1 MTKKPSFNIRTQ
13 ALIIISILLL
23 AANIALGL
31 LLMNQSRT
39 AMKTMLNER
48 LLDIAN
54 AAAYMIDGDV
64 YENLTAGDKGTPE
77 YQKVHYTL
85 AYFTNYTTVEY
96 VYGIR
101 KSTKGRYIFTIDPAP
116 ENAAIFGEIVKEN
129 DAVLRLDQGRA
140 VVTEEPYE
148 DSYGRF
154 YTAYGP
160 IRNSYG
166 NVVGF
171 VAVDFDAKWY
181 EDQLSQ
187 SANTIMAGCLV
198 SLLIGS
204 LIVMIV
210 TSRLRRRFRE
220 LNSEMQELA
229 IDMNAFTKRVTG
241 KSLHKEVTTDYNDID
256 AGLLDNE
263 FHSQD
268 EIYELGAQ
276 IRLMREN
283 LQSHIDKVQALA
295 YQDPLTGVKSKQSY
309 AEQETKLNQMITNG
323 SLQEFAVVACDLNN
337 LKITNDTKGHKAGD
351 ELLRSAS
358 RLICDFY
365 GHSPVFRTG
374 GDEFEV
380 ILQGQ
385 DYENRHA
392 ILSALNKTVEQNLKE
407 GNVVVAVGMSDFIP
421 GKDKNLQDVFMRA
434 DEIMYLRKKDLKRM
448 EAQSG
453 AAKNG

>member
-1 MTKKPSFNIRTQ
+1 MMKKQSFNIRTQ
-13 ALIIISILLL
+13 ALIIISVLLL
-23 AANIALGL
+23 VANIALGL

-39 AMKTMLNER
+39 AMKTLLNER

-64 YENLTAGDKGTPE
+64 YENLTAGDKGTE
-77 YQKVHYTL
+77 AYQKIYYTL

-116 ENAAIFGEIVKEN
+116 ENAAIFGEIVREN
-129 DAVLRLDQGRA
+129 DAVRKLNEGRA

-204 LIVMIV
+204 LIVMV
-210 TSRLRRRFRE
+210 ATSRLRRRFRE

-229 IDMNAFTKRVTG
+229 IDMNAFTKKVTG

-256 AGLLDNE
+256 AGLLDDE
-263 FHSQD
+263 PYSHD

-276 IRLMREN
+276 IRHMRES
-283 LQSHIDKVQALA
+283 LQSHIEKVQAMA

-309 AEQETKLNQMITNG
+309 AEQEKKMNRMIADG
-323 SLQEFAVVACDLNN
+323 SLREFAVVACDLNN

-351 ELLRSAS
+351 ELLQSAS
-358 RLICDFY
+358 RLICEYFD
-365 GHSPVFRTG
+365 HSPVFRTG

-385 DYENRHA
+385 DYENRHM
-392 ILSALNKTVEQNLKE
+392 ILSSVNKTVEQNLIE
-407 GNVVVAVGMSDFIP
+407 GKVVVALGMSDYIP
-421 GKDKNLQDVFMRA
+421 GEDKTLQDVFMRA
-434 DEIMYLRKKDLKRM
+434 DEIMYRRKKDLKRM
-448 EAQSG
+448 EAERR
-453 AAKNG
+453 

>member
-1 MTKKPSFNIRTQ
+1 MKNNSFNIRTQ
-13 ALIIISILLL
+13 ALIIISLLL
-23 AANIALGL
+23 LVANIALGL
-31 LLMNQSRT
+31 LLMNQSRS
-39 AMKTMLNER
+39 AMKKLLNER
-48 LLDIAN
+48 LLDVAN

-64 YENLTAGDKGTPE
+64 YENLTAGDKGTE
-77 YQKVHYTL
+77 AYQKVYYTL

-116 ENAAIFGEIVKEN
+116 ENAAIFGEILKEN
-129 DAVLRLDQGRA
+129 DAVRKLDEGRP
-140 VVTEEPYE
+140 VVTEEPYK
-148 DSYGRF
+148 DSYGSF

-181 EDQLSQ
+181 ENQLSQ

-204 LIVMIV
+204 MIVMIA

-220 LNSEMQELA
+220 LNAEMQELA
-229 IDMNAFTKRVTG
+229 IDMNAFTKKVTG
-241 KSLHKEVTTDYNDID
+241 KSLQKEVTIDYNDID
-256 AGLLDNE
+256 AGLIDNNPSS
-263 FHSQD
+263 HD
-268 EIYELGAQ
+268 EIYELSAQ
-276 IRLMREN
+276 IRHMREN
-283 LQSHIDKVQALA
+283 LQVHIDKVQALA

-309 AEQETKLNQMITNG
+309 AEQENKLNQLIKSG
-323 SLQEFAVVACDLNN
+323 SLREFAVVACDLNN

-358 RLICDFY
+358 RLICEYYD
-365 GHSPVFRTG
+365 HSPVFRTG

-385 DYENRHA
+385 DFENRHT
-392 ILSALNKTVEQNLKE
+392 ILSAINKTVEQNLME
-407 GNVVVAVGMSDFIP
+407 GKVVVAFGMSDFIP
-421 GKDKNLQDVFMRA
+421 GEDKNLQDVFIRA
-434 DEIMYLRKKDLKRM
+434 DEIMYRRKNDLKRM
-448 EAQSG
+448 EAE
-453 AAKNG
+453 KNKP

>member
-1 MTKKPSFNIRTQ
+1 MKKQSFNIRTQ
-13 ALIIISILLL
+13 ALIIISVLLL
-23 AANIALGL
+23 VANIALGL

-39 AMKTMLNER
+39 AMKTLLNER

-64 YENLTAGDKGTPE
+64 YENLTAGDKGTE
-77 YQKVHYTL
+77 AYQKIYYTL

-116 ENAAIFGEIVKEN
+116 ENAAIFGEIVREN
-129 DAVLRLDQGRA
+129 DAVRKLNEGRA

-204 LIVMIV
+204 LIVMV
-210 TSRLRRRFRE
+210 ATSRLRRRFRE
-220 LNSEMQELA
+220 LNSEVQELA
-229 IDMNAFTKRVTG
+229 IDMNAFTKKVTG

-256 AGLLDNE
+256 AGLLDDE
-263 FHSQD
+263 PYSHD

-276 IRLMREN
+276 IRHMRES
-283 LQSHIDKVQALA
+283 LQSHIEKVQAMA

-309 AEQETKLNQMITNG
+309 AEQEKKMNRMIADG
-323 SLQEFAVVACDLNN
+323 SLREFAVVACDLNN

-351 ELLRSAS
+351 ELLQSAS
-358 RLICDFY
+358 RLICEYFD
-365 GHSPVFRTG
+365 HSPVFRTG

-380 ILQGQ
+380 ILEGK
-385 DYENRHA
+385 DYENRHM
-392 ILSALNKTVEQNLKE
+392 ILSSVNKTVEQNLIE
-407 GNVVVAVGMSDFIP
+407 GKVVVALGMSDYIP
-421 GKDKNLQDVFMRA
+421 GEDKTLQDVFMRA
-434 DEIMYLRKKDLKRM
+434 DEIMYRRKKDLKRM
-448 EAQSG
+448 EAERR
-453 AAKNG
+453 

>member
-1 MTKKPSFNIRTQ
+1 MKKQSFNIRTQ
-13 ALIIISILLL
+13 ALIIISVLLL
-23 AANIALGL
+23 VANIALGL

-39 AMKTMLNER
+39 AMKTLLNER

-64 YENLTAGDKGTPE
+64 YENLTAGDKGTE
-77 YQKVHYTL
+77 AYQKIYYTL

-116 ENAAIFGEIVKEN
+116 ENAAIFGEIVREN
-129 DAVLRLDQGRA
+129 DAVRKLNEGRA

-187 SANTIMAGCLV
+187 SANTIMAGCLL
-198 SLLIGS
+198 SLRIGS
-204 LIVMIV
+204 LIVMV
-210 TSRLRRRFRE
+210 ATSRLRRRFRE

-229 IDMNAFTKRVTG
+229 IDMNAFTKKVTG

-256 AGLLDNE
+256 AGLLDDE
-263 FHSQD
+263 PYSHD

-276 IRLMREN
+276 IRHMRES
-283 LQSHIDKVQALA
+283 LQSHIEKVQAMA

-309 AEQETKLNQMITNG
+309 AEQEKKMNRMIADG
-323 SLQEFAVVACDLNN
+323 SLREFAVVACDLNN

-351 ELLRSAS
+351 ELLQSAS
-358 RLICDFY
+358 RLICEYFD
-365 GHSPVFRTG
+365 HSPVFRTG

-380 ILQGQ
+380 ILEGK
-385 DYENRHA
+385 DYENRHM
-392 ILSALNKTVEQNLKE
+392 ILSSVNKTVEQNLIE
-407 GNVVVAVGMSDFIP
+407 GKVVVALGMSDYIP
-421 GKDKNLQDVFMRA
+421 GEDKTLQDVFMRA
-434 DEIMYLRKKDLKRM
+434 DEIMYRRKKDLKRM
-448 EAQSG
+448 EAERR
-453 AAKNG
+453 

>member
-1 MTKKPSFNIRTQ
+1 MKNSSFNIRTQ
-13 ALIIISILLL
+13 ALIIISLLL
-23 AANIALGL
+23 LVANMALGL
-31 LLMNQSRT
+31 LLMNQSRN

-64 YENLTAGDKGTPE
+64 YENLTPGDKGTE
-77 YQKVHYTL
+77 AYQKVYYTL

-129 DAVLRLDQGRA
+129 DAVRKLNEGRP

-181 EDQLSQ
+181 ENQLSQ
-187 SANTIMAGCLV
+187 SANTIMAGCLI

-204 LIVMIV
+204 LIVVIA

-220 LNSEMQELA
+220 LNAEMQELA
-229 IDMNAFTKRVTG
+229 IDVNAFTKKVTG
-241 KSLHKEVTTDYNDID
+241 KSLHKEVTADYNDID
-256 AGLLDNE
+256 TGVLGDKLQS
-263 FHSQD
+263 HD

-276 IRLMREN
+276 IRHMREN
-283 LQSHIDKVQALA
+283 LQLHIDKVQALA
-295 YQDPLTGVKSKQSY
+295 YKDPLTGVKSKQSY
-309 AEQETKLNQMITNG
+309 AEQETKLNQMITDG
-323 SLQEFAVVACDLNN
+323 SLQEFAVVALDLNN

-358 RLICDFY
+358 RLICEFY
-365 GHSPVFRTG
+365 DHSPVFRTG

-380 ILQGQ
+380 ILQGR
-385 DYENRHA
+385 DYENRYA
-392 ILSALNKTVEQNLKE
+392 ILSALNKTVEQNLME
-407 GNVVVAVGMSDFIP
+407 GKVVVAVGMSDFIP
-421 GKDKNLQDVFMRA
+421 GEDNNLQDVFMRA
-434 DEIMYLRKKDLKRM
+434 DEIMYRRKKDLKRM
-448 EAQSG
+448 EAERG
-453 AAKNG
+453 

>member
-1 MTKKPSFNIRTQ
+1 MMRNNSFTIRTQ
-13 ALIIISILLL
+13 ALIIISVLLL
-23 AANIALGL
+23 VANIALGF
-31 LLMNQSRT
+31 LLMNQSRN

-48 LLDIAN
+48 LLDVAN

-64 YENLTAGDKGTPE
+64 YENLTAGDKGTE
-77 YQKVHYTL
+77 AYQKVYYTL

-129 DAVLRLDQGRA
+129 DAVRKLNEGRP

-160 IRNSYG
+160 IRNSHG

-181 EDQLSQ
+181 ENQLSQ
-187 SANTIMAGCLV
+187 SANTIMAGCLI

-204 LIVMIV
+204 LIVMIA

-220 LNSEMQELA
+220 LNTEMQELA
-229 IDMNAFTKRVTG
+229 IDMNAFTKKVTG
-241 KSLHKEVTTDYNDID
+241 KSLQKEVAIDYNDID
-256 AGLLDNE
+256 AGLLDNNP
-263 FHSQD
+263 HSHD

-276 IRLMREN
+276 IRHMREN
-283 LQSHIDKVQALA
+283 LQAHIDKVQALA
-295 YQDPLTGVKSKQSY
+295 YKDPLTGVKSKQSY
-309 AEQETKLNQMITNG
+309 AEQENKLNQQIMSG
-323 SLQEFAVVACDLNN
+323 SLREFAIVACDLNN

-358 RLICDFY
+358 RLICEY
-365 GHSPVFRTG
+365 YAHSPVFRTG

-380 ILQGQ
+380 ILQGR
-385 DYENRHA
+385 DYEHRHT
-392 ILSALNKTVEQNLKE
+392 ILADVNKTVEQNLTE
-407 GNVVVAVGMSDFIP
+407 GKVVVAFGMSDFIP
-421 GKDKNLQDVFMRA
+421 GEDKNLQDVFIRA
-434 DEIMYLRKKDLKRM
+434 DEIMYRRKNDLKRM
-448 EAQSG
+448 EAE
-453 AAKNG
+453 KHKT

>member
-1 MTKKPSFNIRTQ
+1 MMKKQSFNIRTQ
-13 ALIIISILLL
+13 ALIIISVLLL
-23 AANIALGL
+23 VANIALGL

-39 AMKTMLNER
+39 AMKTLLNER

-64 YENLTAGDKGTPE
+64 YENLTAGDKGTE
-77 YQKVHYTL
+77 AYQKIYYTL

-116 ENAAIFGEIVKEN
+116 ENAAIFGEIVREN
-129 DAVLRLDQGRA
+129 DAVRKLNEGRA

-204 LIVMIV
+204 LIVMV
-210 TSRLRRRFRE
+210 ATSRLRRRFRE

-229 IDMNAFTKRVTG
+229 IDMNAFTKKVTG

-256 AGLLDNE
+256 AGLLDDE
-263 FHSQD
+263 PYSHD

-276 IRLMREN
+276 IRHMRES
-283 LQSHIDKVQALA
+283 LQSHIEKVQAMA

-309 AEQETKLNQMITNG
+309 AEQEKKMNRMIADGN
-323 SLQEFAVVACDLNN
+323 LREFAVVACDLNN

-351 ELLRSAS
+351 ELLQSAS
-358 RLICDFY
+358 RLICEYFD
-365 GHSPVFRTG
+365 HSPVFRTG

-380 ILQGQ
+380 ILEGK
-385 DYENRHA
+385 DYENRHM
-392 ILSALNKTVEQNLKE
+392 ILSSVNKTVEQNLIE
-407 GNVVVAVGMSDFIP
+407 GKVVVALGMSDYIP
-421 GKDKNLQDVFMRA
+421 GEDKTLQDVFIRA
-434 DEIMYLRKKDLKRM
+434 DAIMYRRKKDLKRM
-448 EAQSG
+448 EAERR
-453 AAKNG
+453 

>member
-1 MTKKPSFNIRTQ
+1 MMKKQSFNIRTQ
-13 ALIIISILLL
+13 ALIIISVLLL
-23 AANIALGL
+23 VANIALGL

-39 AMKTMLNER
+39 AMKTLLNER

-64 YENLTAGDKGTPE
+64 YENLTAGDKGTE
-77 YQKVHYTL
+77 AYQKIYYTL

-116 ENAAIFGEIVKEN
+116 ENAAIFGEIVREN
-129 DAVLRLDQGRA
+129 DAVRKLNEGRA

-204 LIVMIV
+204 LIVMV
-210 TSRLRRRFRE
+210 ATSRLRRRFRE

-229 IDMNAFTKRVTG
+229 IDMNAFTKKVTG

-256 AGLLDNE
+256 AGLLDDE
-263 FHSQD
+263 PYSHD

-276 IRLMREN
+276 IRHMRES
-283 LQSHIDKVQALA
+283 LQSHIEKVQAMA

-309 AEQETKLNQMITNG
+309 AEQEKKMNRMIADGN
-323 SLQEFAVVACDLNN
+323 LREFAVVACDLNN

-351 ELLRSAS
+351 ELLQSAS
-358 RLICDFY
+358 RLICEYFD
-365 GHSPVFRTG
+365 HSPVFRTG

-380 ILQGQ
+380 ILEGK
-385 DYENRHA
+385 DYENRHM
-392 ILSALNKTVEQNLKE
+392 ILSAINKTVELNLTE
-407 GNVVVAVGMSDFIP
+407 GRVVVAFGMSDYIP
-421 GKDKNLQDVFMRA
+421 GEDKTLQDVFMRA
-434 DEIMYLRKKDLKRM
+434 DEIMYRRKKDLKRM
-448 EAQSG
+448 EAERR
-453 AAKNG
+453 

>member
-1 MTKKPSFNIRTQ
+1 MKDNSFNIRTQ
-13 ALIIISILLL
+13 ALIIISLLL
-23 AANIALGL
+23 LVVNIALGL
-31 LLMNQSRT
+31 LLMNQSRN

-64 YENLTAGDKGTPE
+64 YENLTPGDKGTE
-77 YQKVHYTL
+77 AYQKVYYTL

-129 DAVLRLDQGRA
+129 DAVRKLNEGRA

-148 DSYGRF
+148 DSYGSF

-181 EDQLSQ
+181 ENQLSK
-187 SANTIMAGCLV
+187 SANTIMAGCLI

-204 LIVMIV
+204 LIVMIA

-220 LNSEMQELA
+220 LNAEMQELA
-229 IDMNAFTKRVTG
+229 IDMNAFTKKVTG
-241 KSLHKEVTTDYNDID
+241 KSLQKEVVIDYNDID
-256 AGLLDNE
+256 AGVLDSNPSS
-263 FHSQD
+263 HD

-276 IRLMREN
+276 IRHMREN
-283 LQSHIDKVQALA
+283 LQVHIDKVQALA
-295 YQDPLTGVKSKQSY
+295 YKDPLTGVKSKQFY
-309 AEQETKLNQMITNG
+309 AEQENKLNQQIMSG
-323 SLQEFAVVACDLNN
+323 SLREFAIVACDLNN

-358 RLICDFY
+358 KLICDHY
-365 GHSPVFRTG
+365 AHSPVFRTG

-385 DYENRHA
+385 DFENRQS
-392 ILSALNKTVEQNLKE
+392 ILSAINKTVEQNLME
-407 GNVVVAVGMSDFIP
+407 GKVVVAFGMSDFIP
-421 GKDKNLQDVFMRA
+421 GEDKNLQDVFIRA
-434 DEIMYLRKKDLKRM
+434 DEIMYRRKNDLKRM
-448 EAQSG
+448 EAE
-453 AAKNG
+453 KNKL

>member
-1 MTKKPSFNIRTQ
+1 MKDNSFNIRTQ
-13 ALIIISILLL
+13 ALIIISLLL
-23 AANIALGL
+23 LVVNIALGL
-31 LLMNQSRT
+31 LLMNQSRN

-64 YENLTAGDKGTPE
+64 YENLTPGDKGTE
-77 YQKVHYTL
+77 AYQKVYYTL

-129 DAVLRLDQGRA
+129 DAVRKLNEGRP

-181 EDQLSQ
+181 ENQLSK
-187 SANTIMAGCLV
+187 SANTIMAGCLI

-204 LIVMIV
+204 LIVMIA

-220 LNSEMQELA
+220 LNAEMQELA
-229 IDMNAFTKRVTG
+229 IDMNAFTKKVTG
-241 KSLHKEVTTDYNDID
+241 KSLQKEVVIDYNDID
-256 AGLLDNE
+256 AGVLDSNPSS
-263 FHSQD
+263 HD

-276 IRLMREN
+276 IRHMREN
-283 LQSHIDKVQALA
+283 LQVHIDKVQALA
-295 YQDPLTGVKSKQSY
+295 YKDPLTGVKSKQFY
-309 AEQETKLNQMITNG
+309 AEQENKLNQQIMSG
-323 SLQEFAVVACDLNN
+323 SLREFAIVACDLNN

-358 RLICDFY
+358 KLICDHY
-365 GHSPVFRTG
+365 AHSPVFRTG

-385 DYENRHA
+385 DFENRHA
-392 ILSALNKTVEQNLKE
+392 ILSAINKTVEQNLME
-407 GNVVVAVGMSDFIP
+407 GKVVVAFGMSDFIP
-421 GKDKNLQDVFMRA
+421 GEDKNLQDVFIRA
-434 DEIMYLRKKDLKRM
+434 DEIMYRRKNDLKRM
-448 EAQSG
+448 EAE
-453 AAKNG
+453 KNKL

>member
-1 MTKKPSFNIRTQ
+1 MKKQSFNIRTQ
-13 ALIIISILLL
+13 ALIIISVLLL
-23 AANIALGL
+23 VANIALGL

-39 AMKTMLNER
+39 AMKTLLNER

-64 YENLTAGDKGTPE
+64 YENLTAGDKGTE
-77 YQKVHYTL
+77 AYQKIYYTL

-116 ENAAIFGEIVKEN
+116 ENAAIFGEIVREN
-129 DAVLRLDQGRA
+129 DAVRKLNEGRA

-204 LIVMIV
+204 LIVMV
-210 TSRLRRRFRE
+210 ATSRLRRRFRE

-229 IDMNAFTKRVTG
+229 IDMNAFTKKVTG

-256 AGLLDNE
+256 AGLLDDE
-263 FHSQD
+263 PYSHD

-276 IRLMREN
+276 IRHMRES
-283 LQSHIDKVQALA
+283 LQSHIEKVQAMA

-309 AEQETKLNQMITNG
+309 AEQEKKMNRMIADGN
-323 SLQEFAVVACDLNN
+323 LREFAVVACDLNN

-351 ELLRSAS
+351 ELLQSAS
-358 RLICDFY
+358 RLICEYFD
-365 GHSPVFRTG
+365 HSPVFRTG

-380 ILQGQ
+380 ILEGK
-385 DYENRHA
+385 DYENRHM
-392 ILSALNKTVEQNLKE
+392 ILSSVNKTVEQNLIE
-407 GNVVVAVGMSDFIP
+407 GKVVVALGMSDYIP
-421 GKDKNLQDVFMRA
+421 GEDKTLQDVFIRA
-434 DEIMYLRKKDLKRM
+434 DAIMYRRKKDLKRM
-448 EAQSG
+448 EAERR
-453 AAKNG
+453 

>member
-1 MTKKPSFNIRTQ
+1 MKKQSFNIRTQ
-13 ALIIISILLL
+13 ALIIISVLLL
-23 AANIALGL
+23 VANIALGL

-39 AMKTMLNER
+39 AMKTLLNER

-64 YENLTAGDKGTPE
+64 YENLTAGDKGTE
-77 YQKVHYTL
+77 AYQKIYYTL

-116 ENAAIFGEIVKEN
+116 ENAAIFGEIVREN
-129 DAVLRLDQGRA
+129 DAVRKLNEGRA

-204 LIVMIV
+204 LIVMV
-210 TSRLRRRFRE
+210 ATSRLRRRFRE

-229 IDMNAFTKRVTG
+229 IDMNAFTKKVTG

-256 AGLLDNE
+256 AGLLDDE
-263 FHSQD
+263 PYSHD

-276 IRLMREN
+276 IRHMRES
-283 LQSHIDKVQALA
+283 LQSHIEKVQAMA

-309 AEQETKLNQMITNG
+309 AEQEKKMNRMIADGN
-323 SLQEFAVVACDLNN
+323 LREFAVVACDLNN

-351 ELLRSAS
+351 ELLQSAS
-358 RLICDFY
+358 RLICEYFD
-365 GHSPVFRTG
+365 HSPVFRTG

-380 ILQGQ
+380 ILEGK
-385 DYENRHA
+385 DYENRHM
-392 ILSALNKTVEQNLKE
+392 ILSSVNKTVEQNLIE
-407 GNVVVAVGMSDFIP
+407 GKVVVALGMSDYIP
-421 GKDKNLQDVFMRA
+421 GEDKTLQDVFMRA
-434 DEIMYLRKKDLKRM
+434 DEIMYRRKKDLKRM
-448 EAQSG
+448 EAERR
-453 AAKNG
+453 

>member
-1 MTKKPSFNIRTQ
+1 MMKKQSFNIRTQ
-13 ALIIISILLL
+13 ALIIISVLLL
-23 AANIALGL
+23 VANIALGL

-39 AMKTMLNER
+39 AMKTLLNER

-64 YENLTAGDKGTPE
+64 YENLTAGDKGTE
-77 YQKVHYTL
+77 AYQKIYYTL

-116 ENAAIFGEIVKEN
+116 ENAAIFGEIVREN
-129 DAVLRLDQGRA
+129 DAVRKLNEGRA

-204 LIVMIV
+204 LIVMV
-210 TSRLRRRFRE
+210 ATSRLRRRFRE

-229 IDMNAFTKRVTG
+229 IDMNAFTKKVTG

-256 AGLLDNE
+256 AGLLDDE
-263 FHSQD
+263 PYSHD

-276 IRLMREN
+276 IRHMRES
-283 LQSHIDKVQALA
+283 LQSHIEKVQAMA

-309 AEQETKLNQMITNG
+309 AEQEKKMNRMIADG
-323 SLQEFAVVACDLNN
+323 SLREFAVVACDLNN

-351 ELLRSAS
+351 ELLQSAC
-358 RLICDFY
+358 RLICEYFD
-365 GHSPVFRTG
+365 HSPVFRTG

-380 ILQGQ
+380 ILEGK
-385 DYENRHA
+385 DYENRHM
-392 ILSALNKTVEQNLKE
+392 ILSSVNKTVEQNLIE
-407 GNVVVAVGMSDFIP
+407 GKVVVALGMSDYIP
-421 GKDKNLQDVFMRA
+421 GEDKTLQDVFMRA
-434 DEIMYLRKKDLKRM
+434 DEIMYRRKKDLKRM
-448 EAQSG
+448 EAERR
-453 AAKNG
+453 

>member
-1 MTKKPSFNIRTQ
+1 MMKKQSFNIRTQ
-13 ALIIISILLL
+13 ALIIISVLLL
-23 AANIALGL
+23 VANIALGL

-39 AMKTMLNER
+39 AMKTLLNER
-48 LLDIAN
+48 LLDISN

-64 YENLTAGDKGTPE
+64 YENLTAGDKGTE
-77 YQKVHYTL
+77 AYQKIYYTL

-116 ENAAIFGEIVKEN
+116 ENAAIFGEIVREN
-129 DAVLRLDQGRA
+129 DAVRKLNEGRA

-204 LIVMIV
+204 LIVMV
-210 TSRLRRRFRE
+210 ATSRLRRRFRE

-229 IDMNAFTKRVTG
+229 IDMNAFTKKVTG

-256 AGLLDNE
+256 AGLLDDE
-263 FHSQD
+263 PYSHD

-276 IRLMREN
+276 IRHMRES
-283 LQSHIDKVQALA
+283 LQSHIEKVQAMA

-309 AEQETKLNQMITNG
+309 AEQEKKMNRMIADG
-323 SLQEFAVVACDLNN
+323 SLREFAVVACDLNN

-351 ELLRSAS
+351 ELLQSAS
-358 RLICDFY
+358 RLICEYFD
-365 GHSPVFRTG
+365 HSPVFRTG

-385 DYENRHA
+385 DYENRHM
-392 ILSALNKTVEQNLKE
+392 ILSSVNKTVEQNLIE
-407 GNVVVAVGMSDFIP
+407 GKVVVALGMSDYIP
-421 GKDKNLQDVFMRA
+421 GEDKTLQDVFMRA
-434 DEIMYLRKKDLKRM
+434 DEIMYRRKKDLKRM
-448 EAQSG
+448 EAERR
-453 AAKNG
+453 

>member
-1 MTKKPSFNIRTQ
+1 MKKQSFNIRTQ
-13 ALIIISILLL
+13 ALIIISVLLL
-23 AANIALGL
+23 VANIALGL

-39 AMKTMLNER
+39 AMKTLLNER

-64 YENLTAGDKGTPE
+64 YENLTAGDKGTE
-77 YQKVHYTL
+77 AYQKIYYTL

-116 ENAAIFGEIVKEN
+116 ENAAIFGEIVREN
-129 DAVLRLDQGRA
+129 DAVRKLNEGRA

-204 LIVMIV
+204 LIVMV
-210 TSRLRRRFRE
+210 ATSRLRRRFRE

-229 IDMNAFTKRVTG
+229 IDMNAFTKKVTG

-256 AGLLDNE
+256 AGLLDDE
-263 FHSQD
+263 PYSHD

-276 IRLMREN
+276 IRHMRES
-283 LQSHIDKVQALA
+283 LQSHIEKVQAMA

-309 AEQETKLNQMITNG
+309 VEQEKKMNRMIADG
-323 SLQEFAVVACDLNN
+323 SLREFAVVACDLNN

-351 ELLRSAS
+351 ELLQSAS
-358 RLICDFY
+358 RLICEYFD
-365 GHSPVFRTG
+365 HSPVFRTG

-380 ILQGQ
+380 ILEGK

-392 ILSALNKTVEQNLKE
+392 ILSAINKTVELNLRE
-407 GNVVVAVGMSDFIP
+407 GRVVVAFGMSDYIP
-421 GKDKNLQDVFMRA
+421 GEDKTLQDVFMRA
-434 DEIMYLRKKDLKRM
+434 DEIMYRRKKDLKRM
-448 EAQSG
+448 EAERR
-453 AAKNG
+453 

>member
-1 MTKKPSFNIRTQ
+1 MMKKQSFNIRTQ
-13 ALIIISILLL
+13 ALIIISVLLL
-23 AANIALGL
+23 VANIALGL

-39 AMKTMLNER
+39 AMKTLLNER

-64 YENLTAGDKGTPE
+64 YENLTAGDKGTE
-77 YQKVHYTL
+77 AYQKIYYTL

-116 ENAAIFGEIVKEN
+116 ENAAIFGEIVREN
-129 DAVLRLDQGRA
+129 DAVRKLNEGRA

-204 LIVMIV
+204 LIVMV
-210 TSRLRRRFRE
+210 ATSRLRRRFRE

-229 IDMNAFTKRVTG
+229 IDMNAFTKKVTG

-256 AGLLDNE
+256 AGLLDDE
-263 FHSQD
+263 PYSHD

-276 IRLMREN
+276 IRHMRES
-283 LQSHIDKVQALA
+283 LQSHIEKVQAMA

-309 AEQETKLNQMITNG
+309 AEQEKKMNRMIADG
-323 SLQEFAVVACDLNN
+323 SLREFAVVACDLNN

-351 ELLRSAS
+351 ELLQSAS
-358 RLICDFY
+358 RLICEYFD
-365 GHSPVFRTG
+365 HSPVFRTG

-380 ILQGQ
+380 ILEGK
-385 DYENRHA
+385 DYENRHM
-392 ILSALNKTVEQNLKE
+392 ILSSVNKTVEQNLIE
-407 GNVVVAVGMSDFIP
+407 GKVVVALGMSDYIP
-421 GKDKNLQDVFMRA
+421 GEDKTLQDVFMRA
-434 DEIMYLRKKDLKRM
+434 DEIMYRRKKDLKRM
-448 EAQSG
+448 EAERR
-453 AAKNG
+453 

>member
-1 MTKKPSFNIRTQ
+1 MKKQSFNIRTQ
-13 ALIIISILLL
+13 ALIIISVLLL
-23 AANIALGL
+23 VANIALGL

-39 AMKTMLNER
+39 AMKTLLNER

-64 YENLTAGDKGTPE
+64 YENLTAGDKGTE
-77 YQKVHYTL
+77 AYQKIYYTL

-116 ENAAIFGEIVKEN
+116 ENAAIFGEIVREN
-129 DAVLRLDQGRA
+129 DAVRKLNEGRA

-204 LIVMIV
+204 LIVMV
-210 TSRLRRRFRE
+210 ATSRLRRRFRE

-229 IDMNAFTKRVTG
+229 IDMNAFTKKVTG

-256 AGLLDNE
+256 AGLLDDE
-263 FHSQD
+263 PYSHD

-276 IRLMREN
+276 IRHMRES
-283 LQSHIDKVQALA
+283 LQSHIEKVQAMA

-309 AEQETKLNQMITNG
+309 AEQEKKMNRMIADG
-323 SLQEFAVVACDLNN
+323 SLREFAVVACDLNN

-351 ELLRSAS
+351 ELLQSAS
-358 RLICDFY
+358 RLICEYFD
-365 GHSPVFRTG
+365 HSPVFRTG

-380 ILQGQ
+380 ILEGK
-385 DYENRHA
+385 DYENRHM
-392 ILSALNKTVEQNLKE
+392 ILSSVNKTVEQNLIE
-407 GNVVVAVGMSDFIP
+407 GKVVVALGMSDYIP
-421 GKDKNLQDVFMRA
+421 GEDKTLQDVFMRA
-434 DEIMYLRKKDLKRM
+434 DEIMYRRKKDLKRM
-448 EAQSG
+448 EAERR
-453 AAKNG
+453 

>member
-1 MTKKPSFNIRTQ
+1 MMKKQSFNIRTQ
-13 ALIIISILLL
+13 ALIIISVLLL
-23 AANIALGL
+23 VANIALGL

-39 AMKTMLNER
+39 AMKTLLNER

-64 YENLTAGDKGTPE
+64 YENLTAGDKGTE
-77 YQKVHYTL
+77 AYQKIYYTL

-116 ENAAIFGEIVKEN
+116 ENAAIFGEIVREN
-129 DAVLRLDQGRA
+129 DAVRKLNEGRA

-204 LIVMIV
+204 LIVMV
-210 TSRLRRRFRE
+210 ATSRLRRRFRE

-229 IDMNAFTKRVTG
+229 IDMNAFTKKVTG

-256 AGLLDNE
+256 AGLLDDE
-263 FHSQD
+263 PYSHD

-276 IRLMREN
+276 IRHMRES
-283 LQSHIDKVQALA
+283 LQSHIEKVQAMA

-309 AEQETKLNQMITNG
+309 VEQEKKMNRMIADG
-323 SLQEFAVVACDLNN
+323 SLREFAVVACDLNN

-351 ELLRSAS
+351 ELLQSAS
-358 RLICDFY
+358 RLICEYFD
-365 GHSPVFRTG
+365 HSPVFRTG

-380 ILQGQ
+380 ILEGK

-392 ILSALNKTVEQNLKE
+392 ILSAINKTVELNLRE
-407 GNVVVAVGMSDFIP
+407 GRVVVAFGMSDYIP
-421 GKDKNLQDVFMRA
+421 GEDKTLQDVFMRA
-434 DEIMYLRKKDLKRM
+434 DEIMYRRKKDLKRM
-448 EAQSG
+448 EAERR
-453 AAKNG
+453 